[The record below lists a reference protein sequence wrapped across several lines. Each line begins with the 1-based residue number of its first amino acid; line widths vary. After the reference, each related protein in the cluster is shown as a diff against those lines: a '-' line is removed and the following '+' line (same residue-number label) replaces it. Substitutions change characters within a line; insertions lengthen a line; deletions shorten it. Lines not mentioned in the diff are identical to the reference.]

1 MSKVTAKVKCAS
13 LIQYP
18 ASEAQPWGGFWYV
31 SFSPDYGEGR
41 NAEWA
46 AASPSLQLNMVL
58 APDKGDLFEQGQA
71 YTLTFS
77 PNED

>member
-1 MSKVTAKVKCAS
+1 MVTAKVKCTS

-18 ASEAQPWGGFWYV
+18 SNDHFAGFWYV

-58 APDKGDLFEQGQA
+58 APEKGDLFKQGQA
-71 YTLTFS
+71 YTLTFTPS
-77 PNED
+77 ED